1 MGYVL
6 WRVLFKGKKA
16 QTKKALVLPSD
27 QSAWSTAGDGAQPR
41 GAVMGVQVWEPVSQ
55 GGETQGTK
63 KKNQNYGRARN
74 IYISKKWY
82 HLLN

>member
-27 QSAWSTAGDGAQPR
+27 QSAWSTAGDGASP
-41 GAVMGVQVWEPVSQ
+41 GVLSWEFRFGNLFLKVGKHRVPKRKTRIMEEP
-55 GGETQGTK
+55 ETSIF
-63 KKNQNYGRARN
+63 KKNA
-74 IYISKKWY
+74 IIF
-82 HLLN
+82 